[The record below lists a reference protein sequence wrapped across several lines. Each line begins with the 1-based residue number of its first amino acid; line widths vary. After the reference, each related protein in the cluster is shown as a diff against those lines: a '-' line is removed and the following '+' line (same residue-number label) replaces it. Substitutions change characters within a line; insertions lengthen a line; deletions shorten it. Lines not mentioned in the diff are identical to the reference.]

1 MDCAGGHLAAGDVDG
16 SYRGHG
22 GGHGREDLKEGEM
35 IEKKEKLKREGKLQT
50 QLESIVAAI
59 MAVSKEEKF
68 ASKPHIVFQQ
78 PLPAR
83 IALDSDGRVVNLD
96 LEKSMERQD
105 EKE

>member
-1 MDCAGGHLAAGDVDG
+1 
-16 SYRGHG
+16 
-22 GGHGREDLKEGEM
+22 
-35 IEKKEKLKREGKLQT
+35 
-50 QLESIVAAI
+50 